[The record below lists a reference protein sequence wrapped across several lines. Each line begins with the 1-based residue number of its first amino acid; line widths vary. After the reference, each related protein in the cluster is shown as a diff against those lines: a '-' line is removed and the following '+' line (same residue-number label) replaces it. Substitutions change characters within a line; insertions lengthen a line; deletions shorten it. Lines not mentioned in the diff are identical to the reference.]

1 MPMALRRMPTRAR
14 AWRRRLT
21 GLFAA
26 AVLTF
31 GLVGLAQAQ
40 SGQPIKV
47 GGTLA
52 LTGPLASTGLVHK
65 IVGEIYVEQ
74 LNKRGGLLGRPVE
87 WVLLDD
93 QSKPDVARTLYE
105 KLVTVDKVDLLIG
118 PYATGAILSAMAVAE
133 RHERLLVH
141 HTFGIPKLAKY
152 DAQFPSWH
160 FGPTLDQTV
169 PTLLLDA
176 LGAAGKAP
184 KTVAIV
190 TSKFPSVHFLALGA
204 REVAQKRG
212 LKEVLFLEF
221 EFGSKDFGPI
231 AARVREADPDFLWM
245 GAIGLEGNQ
254 LLEAMKKL
262 DYVPRN
268 HFYTY
273 PAPGPM
279 ALSPDSANALST
291 TVFEGMPPFT
301 SAPAV
306 AEFVKQYEERAT
318 KAGLPYTQADV
329 QAGVS
334 YAAWQMIEAAVVATK
349 SLDNKG
355 LATWLRANKVD
366 TITGKLRFNEMGNY
380 GDDLSKVKQVQ
391 NGKWVV
397 VWPKEFAAPGAS
409 LIAR

>member
-1 MPMALRRMPTRAR
+1 MAHRRM
-14 AWRRRLT
+14 LT
-21 GLFAA
+21 GARVSRRHFAGLFVVAA
-26 AVLTF
+26 LAL
-31 GLVGLAQAQ
+31 GLSAPASAQTA
-40 SGQPIKV
+40 GQPVKV

-133 RHERLLVH
+133 RHEKLLIH

-160 FGPTLDQTV
+160 FGPNVDQSV
-169 PTLLLDA
+169 PALLLDA
-176 LGAAGKAP
+176 LAAAGKAP
-184 KTVAIV
+184 KTVAVV

-291 TVFEGMPPFT
+291 TVFEGAPPFT
-301 SAPAV
+301 NNPAV
-306 AEFVKQYEERAT
+306 ADFVKQYEERAT

-334 YAAWQMIEAAVVATK
+334 YAAWQMIEAAVAATK
-349 SLDNKG
+349 SLDNKA

-366 TITGKLRFNEMGNY
+366 TFTGKLRFNELGNY